1 MIASIT
7 DCSRFLRILSV
18 MSQISCLYKGNSFP
32 ALSVLAASA
41 QYRLEAI
48 VGPPHVL
55 PVTHTSRDHVTS
67 EAQREAAEAYCTI
80 MALFCNMMA
89 TAPAGSFAQPA
100 AAALLMKFVE
110 IASAIARHTSDVPCL
125 KQAVALSRR
134 ALDHVASSP
143 PLQEALA
150 RVSGRG
156 VLQVRISR
164 RSLQLVEMAAFT
176 AVCIPLHTAFDATDA
191 QVTASHIV

>member
-1 MIASIT
+1 
-7 DCSRFLRILSV
+7 
-18 MSQISCLYKGNSFP
+18 MSQISCLYKSNSFP
-32 ALSVLAASA
+32 ALSVLAANA
-41 QYRLEAI
+41 QYRLEVI

-80 MALFCNMMA
+80 MALFCSMMA

-100 AAALLMKFVE
+100 AAMLLMKFVE

-134 ALDHVASSP
+134 AMDHVASSP
-143 PLQEALA
+143 HLQEALS
-150 RVSGRG
+150 RVSESD
-156 VLQVRISR
+156 VPHVFISCH
-164 RSLQLVEMAAFT
+164 SAQLVEMAAFT
-176 AVCIPLHTAFDATDA
+176 AVSIPLHAAFDATDA
-191 QVTASHIV
+191 QVTSFRGV